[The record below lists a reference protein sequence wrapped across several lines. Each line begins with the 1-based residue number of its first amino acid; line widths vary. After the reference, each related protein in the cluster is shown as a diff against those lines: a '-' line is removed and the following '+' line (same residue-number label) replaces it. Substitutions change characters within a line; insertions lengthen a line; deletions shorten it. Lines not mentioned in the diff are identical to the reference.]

1 MALWVNETTLLPV
14 LVPLVPTA
22 TLFARFTAAL
32 GDVLAAHNAAAG
44 YVTPEASEMDQ
55 FRLAKTANR
64 GVVGIMNEFIFLADT
79 YTEGI
84 DQPNLH
90 ALSLRLAETPCGP
103 LYKRHISPDR
113 ELAALLAQHPTT

>member
-1 MALWVNETTLLPV
+1 MNETTLLPV
-14 LVPLVPTA
+14 LASLVPTA
-22 TLFARFTAAL
+22 TLFARFT
-32 GDVLAAHNAAAG
+32 AAHNAAAG
-44 YVTPEASEMDQ
+44 YVTPEASEIDQ

-64 GVVGIMNEFIFLADT
+64 SVVGIMNEFIFLADA

-84 DQPNLH
+84 DQPHLH

-103 LYKRHISPDR
+103 LYKRHINPDR